1 MAAAILPAMSP
12 RRSEDRDPPPPIP
25 LPLRAADDLRYI
37 REAIERAA
45 EFTSISGWG
54 LVAVGLTALVAAA
67 IAPRDLANDRW
78 VIVWLGEAL
87 LAIAISVG
95 TSVLKAQRLEVP
107 LFGAIGRR
115 FMLAFATPAAA
126 GAILSAA
133 LILAKE
139 NALLPGTW
147 LLLYG
152 AAVAGGGSFSVGSV
166 PAMGAAFMT
175 LGTVAMFAPAAWA
188 NVLLGSGFGLLHVG
202 FGAWIARRHGG

>member
-1 MAAAILPAMSP
+1 MNPTNPDRPEPPEPDELPA
-12 RRSEDRDPPPPIP
+12 PIP
-25 LPLRAADDLRYI
+25 LPLRAADDLRWI
-37 REAIERAA
+37 REAMERAA
-45 EFTSISGWG
+45 SFTSISGWG
-54 LVAVGLTALVAAA
+54 LVAVGFTALAAA
-67 IAPRDLANDRW
+67 AVAPRDLASDRW

-107 LFGAIGRR
+107 LFGATGRR

-126 GAILSAA
+126 GAVLTAA
-133 LILAKE
+133 LLRTHA

-152 AAVAGGGSFSVGSV
+152 AAVAGGGSFSVRSV
-166 PAMGAAFMT
+166 PAMGAAFMA
-175 LGTVAMFAPAAWA
+175 LGTFAMVAPSAWA
-188 NVLLGSGFGLLHVG
+188 NAILGAGFGLLHVA

>member
-1 MAAAILPAMSP
+1 VNPRLPEP
-12 RRSEDRDPPPPIP
+12 DEPPPPIP

-37 REAIERAA
+37 REAIERAGS
-45 EFTSISGWG
+45 FTSISGYG
-54 LVAVGLTALVAAA
+54 LIAVGVTALVAAA
-67 IAPRDLANDRW
+67 VAPHSLANDRW

-87 LAIAISVG
+87 LAIAITVG

-107 LFGAIGRR
+107 LFGATGRR

-126 GAILSAA
+126 GAILTAA
-133 LILAKE
+133 LLRAHS

-166 PAMGAAFMT
+166 PAMGAAFMA
-175 LGTVAMFAPAAWA
+175 LGALAMVAPSAWA
-188 NVLLGSGFGLLHVG
+188 NVLLAVGFGVLHVG

>member
-1 MAAAILPAMSP
+1 MSGMNP
-12 RRSEDRDPPPPIP
+12 KRPEPGEPPPPIP

-37 REAIERAA
+37 REAIERSA

-67 IAPRDLANDRW
+67 VAPRNVASDRW
-78 VIVWLGEAL
+78 VMVWMGEAL
-87 LAIAISVG
+87 LAIAVSVG
-95 TSVLKAQRLEVP
+95 TSVLKAQRLQVP
-107 LFGAIGRR
+107 LFGAVGRR

-126 GAILSAA
+126 GAVLSAA
-133 LILAKE
+133 LILAKA
-139 NALLPGTW
+139 NTLLPGAW

-166 PAMGAAFMT
+166 PVMGAAFMG
-175 LGTVAMFAPAAWA
+175 LGAVAMFAPPAWA

>member
-1 MAAAILPAMSP
+1 MRVNPNRPDLD
-12 RRSEDRDPPPPIP
+12 ELPPPIP

-67 IAPRDLANDRW
+67 IAPRDLASDRW

-95 TSVLKAQRLEVP
+95 TSVLKAPRLEVP
-107 LFGAIGRR
+107 LFGATGRR

-126 GAILSAA
+126 GAVITAA
-133 LILAKE
+133 LLLAHS
-139 NALLPGTW
+139 NALLPGAW

-166 PAMGAAFMT
+166 PAMGAAFMA
-175 LGTVAMFAPAAWA
+175 LGTLAMFAPAAWA
-188 NVLLGSGFGLLHVG
+188 NTLLGTGFGLFHVA

>member
-1 MAAAILPAMSP
+1 VNPHRP
-12 RRSEDRDPPPPIP
+12 EPGDPPPPIP

-67 IAPRDLANDRW
+67 IAPRDLASDRW

-126 GAILSAA
+126 GAIVSAA
-133 LILAKE
+133 LILAKA

-166 PAMGAAFMT
+166 PAMGAAFMA
-175 LGTVAMFAPAAWA
+175 LGTVAMFAPPAWA
-188 NVLLGSGFGLLHVG
+188 NALLGSGFGLLHVA
-202 FGAWIARRHGG
+202 FGTWIARRHGG

>member
-1 MAAAILPAMSP
+1 MEPHRP
-12 RRSEDRDPPPPIP
+12 EHDDPPQPIP

-54 LVAVGLTALVAAA
+54 LVTVGLSALVAAA
-67 IAPRDLANDRW
+67 IAPRDLFQDRW

-95 TSVLKAQRLEVP
+95 TSVLKAQRLELP
-107 LFGAIGRR
+107 LFGAVGRR

-126 GAILSAA
+126 GAVVSAA
-133 LILAKE
+133 LILAKA

-152 AAVAGGGSFSVGSV
+152 AAVAGGGAFSVGSV
-166 PAMGAAFMT
+166 PAMGAAFMV
-175 LGTVAMFAPAAWA
+175 LGTFAMFAPSAWA

-202 FGAWIARRHGG
+202 FGLWIARRHRG

>member
-1 MAAAILPAMSP
+1 MNRERPEP
-12 RRSEDRDPPPPIP
+12 GDPPPPIP

-45 EFTSISGWG
+45 EFTSISGFG
-54 LVAVGLTALVAAA
+54 LVAVGVTALVAAA
-67 IAPRDLANDRW
+67 IAPRNVASDRW
-78 VIVWLGEAL
+78 VMVWMGEAL

-95 TSVLKAQRLEVP
+95 TSVLKAQRLQVP
-107 LFGAIGRR
+107 LFGAVGRR

-126 GAILSAA
+126 GAVLSAA
-133 LILAKE
+133 LILAKA
-139 NALLPGTW
+139 NTLLPGAW

-166 PAMGAAFMT
+166 PVMGAAFMA
-175 LGTVAMFAPAAWA
+175 LGTVAMFAPPAWA

>member
-1 MAAAILPAMSP
+1 MNANKP
-12 RRSEDRDPPPPIP
+12 DPDELPPPIP

-54 LVAVGLTALVAAA
+54 LVAVGVTALVAAA
-67 IAPRDLANDRW
+67 IAPRDLSSDRW

-95 TSVLKAQRLEVP
+95 TSVLKAQRLELP

-126 GAILSAA
+126 GAVLTGA
-133 LILAKE
+133 LLLTRS

-166 PAMGAAFMT
+166 PAMGAAFMA
-175 LGTVAMFAPAAWA
+175 LGTLAMFAPAAWA
-188 NVLLGSGFGLLHVG
+188 NVLLGSGFGLLHVA
-202 FGAWIARRHGG
+202 FGVWIARRHGG

>member
-1 MAAAILPAMSP
+1 MNPTRP
-12 RRSEDRDPPPPIP
+12 DPEPPPPIP

-37 REAIERAA
+37 REAIERTA

-54 LVAVGLTALVAAA
+54 LVAVGLTALVAAG
-67 IAPRDLANDRW
+67 IAPRDLASDRW

-95 TSVLKAQRLEVP
+95 TSVLKSQRLELP
-107 LFGAIGRR
+107 LFGATGRR

-126 GAILSAA
+126 GAVITAA
-133 LILAKE
+133 LLLSRT
-139 NALLPGTW
+139 NTLLPGTW

-152 AAVAGGGSFSVGSV
+152 AAVAGGGSFSVGLV
-166 PAMGAAFMT
+166 PAMGASFMA
-175 LGTVAMFAPAAWA
+175 LGTLAMFAPAGWA
-188 NVLLGSGFGLLHVG
+188 NVLLGSGFGLLHVV

>member
-1 MAAAILPAMSP
+1 MVGMNPNQP
-12 RRSEDRDPPPPIP
+12 DRDDLPPPIP

-54 LVAVGLTALVAAA
+54 LVVVGLTANIAAS
-67 IAPRDLANDRW
+67 IAPRDLSSDRW
-78 VIVWLGEAL
+78 VIVWLAEAL

-95 TSVLKAQRLEVP
+95 MSVLKAQRLEVP
-107 LFGAIGRR
+107 LFGATGRR

-126 GAILSAA
+126 GAVITAA
-133 LILAKE
+133 LLMTRS
-139 NALLPGTW
+139 NSLLPGTW

-166 PAMGAAFMT
+166 PAMGAAFMV

-188 NVLLGSGFGLLHVG
+188 NPLLGVGFGLLHMG

>member
-1 MAAAILPAMSP
+1 MNPERPKL
-12 RRSEDRDPPPPIP
+12 EDPPPPIP

-67 IAPRDLANDRW
+67 IAPRDLTSDRW
-78 VIVWLGEAL
+78 LIVWLGEAL

-126 GAILSAA
+126 GAVLSAA
-133 LILAKE
+133 LIMARA
-139 NALLPGTW
+139 NALLPGAW

-175 LGTVAMFAPAAWA
+175 LGTVAMFAPPAWA
-188 NVLLGSGFGLLHVG
+188 NVLLGLGFGLLHVG

>member
-1 MAAAILPAMSP
+1 M
-12 RRSEDRDPPPPIP
+12 
-25 LPLRAADDLRYI
+25 RAADDLRYI
-37 REAIERAA
+37 REAIERAGS
-45 EFTSISGWG
+45 FTSISGYG
-54 LVAVGLTALVAAA
+54 LIAVGVTALVAAVV
-67 IAPRDLANDRW
+67 APRSLASDRW

-87 LAIAISVG
+87 LAIAITVG

-107 LFGAIGRR
+107 LFGATGRR

-126 GAILSAA
+126 GAILTAA
-133 LILAKE
+133 LLKAHS

-166 PAMGAAFMT
+166 PAMGAAFMV
-175 LGTVAMFAPAAWA
+175 LGAVAMVAPAAWA
-188 NVLLGSGFGLLHVG
+188 NVLLGVGFGLLHVG

>member
-1 MAAAILPAMSP
+1 MNP
-12 RRSEDRDPPPPIP
+12 DRPEHDEPPPPIP

-37 REAIERAA
+37 RRAIERAA

-67 IAPRDLANDRW
+67 IAPRSLATDRW
-78 VIVWLGEAL
+78 LIVWLGEAL
-87 LAIAISVG
+87 LAIAITVG

-126 GAILSAA
+126 GAIVSAA
-133 LILAKE
+133 LILAKA

-152 AAVAGGGSFSVGSV
+152 ASVAGGGSFSVGSV
-166 PAMGAAFMT
+166 PAMGAAFMA
-175 LGTVAMFAPAAWA
+175 LGAVAMFAPPAWA
-188 NVLLGSGFGLLHVG
+188 NLLLGSGFGLLHVG
-202 FGAWIARRHGG
+202 FGAWIARRHRG

>member
-1 MAAAILPAMSP
+1 MNANKP
-12 RRSEDRDPPPPIP
+12 DPDELPPPIP

-54 LVAVGLTALVAAA
+54 LVAVGVTALVAAA
-67 IAPRDLANDRW
+67 IAPRDLSSDRW

-95 TSVLKAQRLEVP
+95 TSVLKAQRLELP

-126 GAILSAA
+126 GAVLTGA
-133 LILAKE
+133 LLLTRS

-166 PAMGAAFMT
+166 PAMGAAFMA
-175 LGTVAMFAPAAWA
+175 LGTLAMFAPAAWA
-188 NVLLGSGFGLLHVG
+188 NVLLGSGFGLLHVA
-202 FGAWIARRHGG
+202 FGTWIARRHGG

>member
-1 MAAAILPAMSP
+1 MGGAILPRMSP
-12 RRSEDRDPPPPIP
+12 HRSEDRDPPPPIP

-37 REAIERAA
+37 REAIERSAA
-45 EFTSISGWG
+45 FTSISGWG
-54 LVAVGLTALVAAA
+54 LVAVGCTAFVAASL
-67 IAPRDLANDRW
+67 APRDLASDRW

-107 LFGAIGRR
+107 LFGATGRR

-126 GAILSAA
+126 GLVLTAA
-133 LILAKE
+133 LLRVHA
-139 NALLPGTW
+139 NTLLPGAW

-166 PAMGAAFMT
+166 PAMGAAFMA
-175 LGTVAMFAPAAWA
+175 LGALATFAPASWA
-188 NVLLGSGFGLLHVG
+188 NALLAAGFGALHVA

>member
-1 MAAAILPAMSP
+1 MVDMNPHQP
-12 RRSEDRDPPPPIP
+12 DRDELPPPIP

-54 LVAVGLTALVAAA
+54 LVGVGLTALVAAA
-67 IAPRDLANDRW
+67 IAPRDLASDRW
-78 VIVWLGEAL
+78 VIVWLAEAL

-95 TSVLKAQRLEVP
+95 TSVLKSQRLEVP
-107 LFGAIGRR
+107 LFGATGRR

-126 GAILSAA
+126 GAVITGA
-133 LILAKE
+133 LLLARS
-139 NALLPGTW
+139 NTLLPGTW

-166 PAMGAAFMT
+166 PAMGAAFMA
-175 LGTVAMFAPAAWA
+175 LGTVAMFAPTTWA
-188 NVLLGSGFGLLHVG
+188 NPLLGIGFGLLHVA

>member
-1 MAAAILPAMSP
+1 MNRNRTESDA
-12 RRSEDRDPPPPIP
+12 PPPPIP

-45 EFTSISGWG
+45 EFTSISGYG
-54 LVAVGLTALVAAA
+54 LMAVGVTALVAAA
-67 IAPRDLANDRW
+67 IAPRDLASDRW

-87 LAIAISVG
+87 LAIALSVW
-95 TSVLKAQRLEVP
+95 TSVLKSQRLEVP
-107 LFGAIGRR
+107 LFGATGRR

-126 GAILSAA
+126 GAVITAA
-133 LILAKE
+133 LLRTHT
-139 NALLPGTW
+139 NGLLPGTW

-166 PAMGAAFMT
+166 PAMGAAFMA
-175 LGTVAMFAPAAWA
+175 LGTLAMFAPAAWA
-188 NVLLGSGFGLLHVG
+188 NVLLGAGFGLLHLA